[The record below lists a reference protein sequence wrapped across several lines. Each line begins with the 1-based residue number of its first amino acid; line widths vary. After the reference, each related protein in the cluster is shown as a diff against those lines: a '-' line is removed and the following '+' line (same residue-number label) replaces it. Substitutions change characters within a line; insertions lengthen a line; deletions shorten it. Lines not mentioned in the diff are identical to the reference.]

1 MLLTAGTSDEVRG
14 VCSPATASAPRES
27 RGNGARRR
35 VRFRL
40 TNENKSPREARR
52 NVIVILLHLFKPSI
66 VVRVTS
72 SVKVCI
78 LLFAV
83 QQVREVFARLVE
95 DWGLGDEER
104 RGSGGRGLVVMMMSV
119 EGTATGR

>member
-1 MLLTAGTSDEVRG
+1 M
-14 VCSPATASAPRES
+14 
-27 RGNGARRR
+27 
-35 VRFRL
+35 RFRL